1 MTQMTQRPSPEIVIQ
16 NLPTKSDKI
25 RGLAKAGY
33 SRTEIRDIL
42 GISYQHVRNV
52 LLGSGIT
59 DGRRP
64 EVAVPQPTIP
74 VPVLPSIAMPVSAL
88 LDAGFS
94 LIGEWVLLSDGNIMV
109 EGRAPDVPG
118 TYAFTLSE
126 LVVYVGVTLRSLQGR
141 MGQYRRGY
149 PRQRTSFRINGL
161 IRATLQAGKSLKI
174 VVATP
179 KDSEWNGLP
188 VNTAAGLEVALIQA
202 IRPEWNKQLGK
213 SVH

>member
-1 MTQMTQRPSPEIVIQ
+1 MTQRPPVEEVIQ

-25 RGLAKAGY
+25 RELAKAGY
-33 SRTEIRDIL
+33 
-42 GISYQHVRNV
+42 
-52 LLGSGIT
+52 
-59 DGRRP
+59 
-64 EVAVPQPTIP
+64 
-74 VPVLPSIAMPVSAL
+74 
-88 LDAGFS
+88 
-94 LIGEWVLLSDGNIMV
+94 
-109 EGRAPDVPG
+109 
-118 TYAFTLSE
+118 
-126 LVVYVGVTLRSLQGR
+126 YVGVTLRSLQGR

-179 KDSEWNGLP
+179 KNSEWNGLP